1 MIVRIILY
9 NANFQQENSYADVCY
24 VVTYSARKRVKT
36 MIVGPIMDVV
46 MLCISSKRINFCL
59 IVTARDH
66 IYYFDDSINLFCK
79 EMVASRLIER

>member
-1 MIVRIILY
+1 
-9 NANFQQENSYADVCY
+9 
-24 VVTYSARKRVKT
+24 